1 MRIIDVPVG
10 LQQIFFVLE
19 VEGFRSGAARLKAIN
34 LSGDTG
40 DFIELRLRDGHFV
53 NGSTAKR
60 TAVVQVCAVI
70 LLIGAVKEQLIGD
83 DGAAELYTPS
93 GLVIVLGFDAVAFE
107 LVTPERVAA
116 VVEKH
121 RAKELVAT
129 SLRDG
134 VDVTSRKT
142 AVNHVHGRQLNGDT
156 GDSVVGKGHPLGGVA
171 VAVEAKAIVQAHA
184 VHCQAVIA
192 GVGAVTL
199 HGVDIA
205 AGLIHIESGVLLDNI
220 VDVPVD

>member
-19 VEGFRSGAARLKAIN
+19 VEGFRSGAAWLKAIN

-40 DFIELRLRDGHFV
+40 DFIELRLRDGHFI
-53 NGSTAKR
+53 NGSTANR

-70 LLIGAVKEQLIGD
+70 LLISAVKEQLIGD

-107 LVTPERVAA
+107 LVTPERVTA

-121 RAKELVAT
+121 
-129 SLRDG
+129 
-134 VDVTSRKT
+134 
-142 AVNHVHGRQLNGDT
+142 
-156 GDSVVGKGHPLGGVA
+156 
-171 VAVEAKAIVQAHA
+171 
-184 VHCQAVIA
+184 
-192 GVGAVTL
+192 
-199 HGVDIA
+199 
-205 AGLIHIESGVLLDNI
+205 
-220 VDVPVD
+220 